1 MVQSKQE
8 AEQQLRELREL
19 LLEEE
24 AEAHVLVMNRIET
37 IQKQIMDDE
46 RFKERLGPHL
56 ESQLDFLQ
64 QNFPDLFGKYL
75 GKAIKNQIRDSQDEI
90 IDALYPIIGKLI
102 SKFIRTEIERISQR
116 IDQQLQDPF
125 SLKNLK
131 LRIKAFFS
139 GISYEEMLIR
149 ETAQSTL
156 EEIFLI
162 RKQDGMLLGHFSL
175 DEVTHPDMIAGMLTG
190 IKQFIEHAFEK
201 QSQELNTLEYD
212 KYNISINNFQTFY
225 FAAVIEG
232 PLHAH
237 FEKRLQSS
245 IYAFSEQNDI
255 FTDQPLNKQITD
267 QISSALKEHFYGFNQ
282 VDQ

>member
-8 AEQQLRELREL
+8 AEQRLRELREL

-24 AEAHVLVMNRIET
+24 AEAHGLVMSRIEK
-37 IQKQIMDDE
+37 IQQQITDEE
-46 RFKERLGPHL
+46 RFKDRLGPHL
-56 ESQLDFLQ
+56 ENQLDFLQ

-75 GKAIKNQIRDSQDEI
+75 GKAIKKQIRDSQDEI

-102 SKFIRTEIERISQR
+102 SRFIKAEIERISQR
-116 IDQQLQDPF
+116 IDRQLEDPF
-125 SLKNLK
+125 SLKNLR

-139 GISYEEMLIR
+139 GVTYEELLIR
-149 ETAQSTL
+149 ETAQTNL

-175 DEVTHPDMIAGMLTG
+175 GDVSHPDMIAGMLTG
-190 IKQFIEHAFEK
+190 IKQFIEHAFDK
-201 QSQELNTLEYD
+201 KSQELNTLEYD

-237 FEKRLQSS
+237 FEKKLQSS
-245 IYAFSEQNDI
+245 IYAFCEGNDI

-267 QISSALKEHFYGFNQ
+267 QISSALKDHFYGFNQ